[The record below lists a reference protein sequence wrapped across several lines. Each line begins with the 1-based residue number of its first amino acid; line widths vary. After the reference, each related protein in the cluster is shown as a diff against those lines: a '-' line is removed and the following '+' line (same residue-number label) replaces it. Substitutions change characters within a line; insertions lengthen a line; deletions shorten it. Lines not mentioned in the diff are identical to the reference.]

1 MRTLFFCGF
10 LGVTACGAS
19 VVVDPGTD
27 ATPSDAT
34 TDTTSVDTGVTV
46 IDSGFD
52 ARDICAVI
60 CASRPAK
67 AKSDGWC
74 EPFLASDAGFVGCAA
89 YCRAREA
96 AWTSLEKS
104 AFVRCVESDPLC
116 FRSIEDCMK
125 AP

>member
-1 MRTLFFCGF
+1 MRTLLLCGC

-19 VVVDPGTD
+19 VVVDPATD
-27 ATPSDAT
+27 ATS
-34 TDTTSVDTGVTV
+34 DTTSDTSADTGVAV
-46 IDSGFD
+46 SDGGFD

-74 EPFLASDAGFVGCAA
+74 EPFLAADAGFVGCAA
-89 YCRAREA
+89 YCHAHEA

-104 AFVRCVESDPLC
+104 AFVRCVDSDPLC

-125 AP
+125 TP

>member
-1 MRTLFFCGF
+1 MRTLLLCGF

-19 VVVDPGTD
+19 VIDPSTD
-27 ATPSDAT
+27 ATPLDAPS
-34 TDTTSVDTGVTV
+34 SVDAGVV
-46 IDSGFD
+46 DSGFD
-52 ARDICAVI
+52 ARDLCATI
-60 CASRPAK
+60 CASRAAK

-89 YCRAREA
+89 YCVAHEA
-96 AWTSLEKS
+96 GWTSLEKA

-125 AP
+125 AR